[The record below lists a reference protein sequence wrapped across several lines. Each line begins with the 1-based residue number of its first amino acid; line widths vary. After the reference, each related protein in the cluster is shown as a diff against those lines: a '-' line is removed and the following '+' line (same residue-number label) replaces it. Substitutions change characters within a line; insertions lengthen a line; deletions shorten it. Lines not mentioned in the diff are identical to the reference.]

1 MMGLMESIWFKK
13 PVDIETN
20 VEFTERVLVIF
31 FFCIYGKAKSL
42 I

>member
-1 MMGLMESIWFKK
+1 MESIWFKK

-31 FFCIYGKAKSL
+31 FVFTVKQKV
-42 I
+42 

>member
-31 FFCIYGKAKSL
+31 FFVFTVKQKV
-42 I
+42 